1 VEEGVTPEDLQKDV
15 ELCINPEKRT
25 ELTIRSLAEK
35 SHIKRCLNHEEIRVK
50 IDKKRGKVT
59 DLRLTLEIR

>member
-1 VEEGVTPEDLQKDV
+1 MEEGVTPEDVQKDV

-35 SHIKRCLNHEEIRVK
+35 SHIKRGLNHVEIRVK
-50 IDKKRGKVT
+50 IDRKRGKVT